1 MKQGLRNLV
10 AAASLVVLGNSVV
23 ASQANAF
30 ALRVPQINVLGGSLQ
45 GYLNSQGESINV
57 LTDQQNAQIF
67 AQSASGNALLTLK
80 IELTGN
86 AAANTIGVYNA
97 SNPTPPLY
105 QVFPGAATAGWFAVM
120 SFRTAPVRLVV
131 NIFDASAALVGT
143 NTYLGIDP
151 NNFGF
156 YIQNGASGIIL
167 YSQDGRNPGQS
178 AQMLAYQGTGINAGE
193 WWLCFEDT
201 PVNGANASALASA
214 ATVVSDQDFD
224 DAVCILES
232 VNPLATVPSTLGS
245 VKGLYRNK

>member
-1 MKQGLRNLV
+1 MKQGLRTVV
-10 AAASLVVLGNSVV
+10 AAASLVVLGMSVV

-30 ALRVPQINVLGGSLQ
+30 GLRVPQVPVLGGSLQ

-57 LTDQQNAQIF
+57 LTDQQNAQVF

-80 IELTGN
+80 VELTGN
-86 AAANTIGVYNA
+86 AAANTIGIYNA

-105 QVFPGAATAGWFAVM
+105 QIFPGVASAGWFAVM
-120 SFRTAPVRLVV
+120 SFRTAPVRVV
-131 NIFDASAALVGT
+131 INLFDASAALQAT
-143 NTYLGIDP
+143 NTYLGVDP

-156 YIQNGASGIIL
+156 YIQDPASGVIL
-167 YSQDGRNPGQS
+167 YSQDGRNPGSS

-201 PVNGANASALASA
+201 AVTGGG
-214 ATVVSDQDFD
+214 SDQDFD

-245 VKGLYRNK
+245 VKALYRNK